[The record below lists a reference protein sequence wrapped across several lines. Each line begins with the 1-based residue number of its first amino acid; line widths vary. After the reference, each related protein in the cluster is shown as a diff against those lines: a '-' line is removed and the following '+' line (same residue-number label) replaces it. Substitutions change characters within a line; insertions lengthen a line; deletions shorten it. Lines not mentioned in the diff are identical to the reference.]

1 MYTNN
6 EWSVENVW
14 NMTQLTTQND
24 VYQRRLKAIQKEVG
38 MIKHLAL
45 SSGEQE
51 EEMIQLREEIGIL
64 KQQLEDSQQ
73 EVRRSNATLK
83 EMQVQ
88 LQETQALS
96 KETQIRVQVY
106 TLVVHSIFIIWY
118 SHLDNFN
125 IHIPQ
130 LKSTLIL
137 MYLLLMQRFE
147 AIKSI

>member
-24 VYQRRLKAIQKEVG
+24 VYQRRLKAIQKEEG
-38 MIKHLAL
+38 MIRRSEHLAL

-51 EEMIQLREEIGIL
+51 EEMIRLREEIRIL

-83 EMQVQ
+83 ETQVQ
-88 LQETQALS
+88 LQEMQAQS
-96 KETQIRVQVY
+96 QETQIQVQVY

-125 IHIPQ
+125 IHIQYIPQ
-130 LKSTLIL
+130 LKST
-137 MYLLLMQRFE
+137 
-147 AIKSI
+147 